1 MENVDFEGFGPTVVI
16 MHVANFDRGYSTDKA
31 LISENKS

>member
-1 MENVDFEGFGPTVVI
+1 MENIEFEGFAPTVVL

-31 LISENKS
+31 FISENKS